1 LKTYFRNCCALLAAT
16 LVCPAAVA
24 VADGSRPWQ
33 FFICAG
39 ALGQTSPPQGPAAA
53 APSASRFA
61 PLSLLQRKDNTPPDP
76 FAAAKSQGAGIGT
89 PTGGAAAPGARPQS
103 IPPGTPPTNRPNDS
117 AAGQPAARL
126 ASPDRAARAQSDS
139 LLIAARRALAV
150 GDSRRAQAL
159 VDQAQRLQ
167 VKYDYLDDSPAK
179 IAEAIGKHHEL
190 MQSIQRHGGTPSAVE
205 RRQQANLMM
214 EQSEA
219 LRRWQELDE
228 AERLARDVSRM
239 GVTFTPYETT
249 PQTLLERIAA
259 SRQGA
264 SAAGIK
270 PLPPVTSAAAP
281 TPLPPQ
287 QPAYNGASLIVSD
300 NQVVPAVGQPGPPA
314 GPYPETRAIYDR
326 SNDPTRNMPAAAQ
339 QPINGLQR
347 FPAQEAIPSPQPAAS
362 LPGATPRG
370 VELFQQG
377 EQALKQGQVPQALDL
392 FRQAHGFRNELDPQM
407 QQRLQGYLLDLSRP
421 QPAPAGPGALIQ
433 NATTE
438 QEQLRKKIAADVA
451 VRESEARRIQENDP
465 KRALAM
471 MQEIRAAVEPAAL
484 DAPSRE
490 ALLRRVDRSIAE
502 MQRYLDDNQAR
513 IELNERN
520 AATRAEIKREETVR
534 VEVQNDLAKLVDEF
548 NKLMDE
554 RRYAEAEV
562 VAKKAGELAPDEPV
576 VRQLKLQSQFVRNF
590 MNNTNIRDL
599 QQRGLVRAMESVSES
614 AIPFDDRNPI
624 DFGDPKSWQ
633 ELTLRRKSQLE
644 GLEFRRSEKELEIQQ
659 KLKTPVSLR
668 FQNAPLSQVLDYLA
682 KLAQVNMHVDP
693 QGLLEEGVNTNTPVT
708 IDLSQDISLKSA
720 LNLILEPLHL
730 AYVIEDEVLKV
741 TSETLRGGT
750 LITVPYN
757 VADLVIP
764 IPNFAPNGNIGMGA
778 ALRDAYGSAAAA
790 SGFGAQSPLA
800 VVASK
805 DGAPSNAMIDPAVL
819 AQVSASSAG
828 GLPAMIPGKQMGNG
842 PGGLGGAALADFDSL
857 IDLITS
863 TIAPTTWDDVGGPG
877 SIQPFATNLSL
888 VVSQTQDVHEQIVDL
903 LEQLRRLQDLQV
915 TIEVRFITL
924 NDNFFERIGLDF
936 DFQID
941 DNIDR
946 PFQVF
951 GQPDPAFDGLDD
963 PGGVEASR
971 DVSDRDHGPKV
982 VVGRSSNTAFSAD
995 LDIPFNQGSFGLA
1008 VPQFGGFD
1016 PSAAATMGFA
1026 ILSDIEAFFFIE
1038 AVQGDRRSNV
1048 LQAPKVTL
1056 FNGQQAFVSDT
1067 SQSPFVISVI
1077 PVVGDFAA
1085 AHQPVIVILSEGTFL
1100 TVQAVVSADR
1110 RFVRLTVVPFFSSI
1124 GEVNTFTF
1132 VGSDTTTTD
1141 SSSEGPDDETTG
1153 RTNRTTRTTS
1163 GTTVQLPTFSFVTV
1177 TTTVSVPDGGTILMG
1192 GIKRLSEGRNEFGVP
1207 LLNKIPYINRL
1218 FSNVGIGR
1226 ETQSLMMMVTPR
1238 IIIQEEEEAN
1248 LLGTTPVGP

>member
-1 LKTYFRNCCALLAAT
+1 MKTYFRNCCALLAAAM
-16 LVCPAAVA
+16 VCPAADA
-24 VADGSRPWQ
+24 LADGFRPWHLM
-33 FFICAG
+33 IGAS
-39 ALGQTSPPQGPAAA
+39 ALGQATGGQGAAAA
-53 APSASRFA
+53 APSGSRFS

-76 FAAAKSQGAGIGT
+76 FKAA
-89 PTGGAAAPGARPQS
+89 GAAAGTQAAAGTPAAAGTAPGAYPQTLS
-103 IPPGTPPTNRPNDS
+103 PVPG
-117 AAGQPAARL
+117 AAQA
-126 ASPDRAARAQSDS
+126 DRAARAQSDS
-139 LLIAARRALAV
+139 LLIGARRALAV
-150 GDSRRAQAL
+150 GDSRRAQVL
-159 VDQAQRLQ
+159 VDQALRMQ

-179 IAEAIGKHHEL
+179 VSAAISKHNEL
-190 MQSIQRHGGTPSAVE
+190 MQSIQQQGGTPSVVH
-205 RRQQANLMM
+205 RRQQANLLM
-214 EQSEA
+214 EQAEA

-239 GVTFTPYETT
+239 GVSFTPYETT

-264 SAAGIK
+264 AAIGLK
-270 PLPPVTSAAAP
+270 ALPPVSQSAA
-281 TPLPPQ
+281 PLPGAGQ
-287 QPAYNGASLIVSD
+287 QPGYAGASLIVSD
-300 NQVVPAVGQPGPPA
+300 NQVIPAAGQPGAPA
-314 GPYPETRAIYDR
+314 GTYPETRAIYDR
-326 SNDPTRNMPAAAQ
+326 GNDPTRNIPAAAQ
-339 QPINGLQR
+339 QPTSAQQPGTPQQR
-347 FPAQEAIPSPQPAAS
+347 FPSQEPIPLP
-362 LPGATPRG
+362 PGAVPPGGNLRG

-392 FRQAHGFRNELDPQM
+392 FRQAHGFRNDLDPQV

-421 QPAPAGPGALIQ
+421 QPAPPGPGALIQ
-433 NATTE
+433 NATAE

-451 VRESEARRIQENDP
+451 VRESEARRIQEQDP

-490 ALLRRVDRSIAE
+490 ALLRRVDRSIAD
-502 MQRYLDDNQAR
+502 MQRYIDDNRAR

-520 AATRAEIKREETVR
+520 TATRADIKREQTVH
-534 VEVQNDLAKLVDEF
+534 VEVQDNLAKLVDEF
-548 NKLMDE
+548 NRLMDE

-562 VAKKAGELAPDEPV
+562 VAKKAVELAPDEPV
-576 VRQLKLQSQFVRNF
+576 VNQLKLQSQFVRNF
-590 MNNTNIRDL
+590 MNNMSIKDL
-599 QQRGLVRAMESVSES
+599 KQQGLVRALESVDES
-614 AIPFDDRNPI
+614 SIPFDDRNPI
-624 DFGDPKSWQ
+624 DFSDPKTWR
-633 ELTLRRKSQLE
+633 ELTAKRASQLE
-644 GLEFRRSEKELEIQQ
+644 SLQFRRSEKEIEIQQ

-682 KLAQVNMHVDP
+682 KLGQVNMHVDP

-708 IDLSQDISLKSA
+708 IDLSQDISMKSA

-741 TSETLRGGT
+741 TSETLRGGK

-757 VADLVIP
+757 VADLVTP

-778 ALRDAYGSAAAA
+778 ALKDAYGSAAAA

-805 DGAPSNAMIDPAVL
+805 DGGASNAMIDPAIL
-819 AQVSASSAG
+819 AQVSASSSG
-828 GLPAMIPGKQMGNG
+828 GLPGAIGGKQMGSG

-877 SIQPFATNLSL
+877 SIQPFPTNLSL

-924 NDNFFERIGLDF
+924 NDNFFERIGVDF
-936 DFQID
+936 DFDID

-951 GQPDPAFDGLDD
+951 GRPDPGFDPFAA
-963 PGGVEASR
+963 PGTTEAPR
-971 DVSDRDHGPKV
+971 DTSDRDHGPKV
-982 VVGRSSNTAFSAD
+982 VVGQSGEGVFSSD
-995 LDIPFNQGSFGLA
+995 LDIPFRQGNFALA
-1008 VPQFGGFD
+1008 IPQFGGFD
-1016 PSAAATMGFA
+1016 ASAGATMGFA
-1026 ILSDIEAFFFIE
+1026 ILSDLEAFFLIN
-1038 AVQGDRRSNV
+1038 AAQGDRRSNV

-1056 FNGQQAFVSDT
+1056 FNGQTAFVSDT

-1085 AHQPVIVILSEGTFL
+1085 AQQPVIVILSEGTFL

-1110 RFVRLTVVPFFSSI
+1110 RFVRLTVVPFFSNI

-1132 VGSDTTTTD
+1132 TGSDTTTTD
-1141 SSSEGPDDETTG
+1141 SSSEGPDDATTG
-1153 RTNRTTRTTS
+1153 RTNRTTRTTA

-1177 TTTVSVPDGGTILMG
+1177 TTTVSVPDGGTILLG

-1248 LLGTTPVGP
+1248 LLGTAAVAP